1 MKAIK
6 LIGILV
12 VLIGAIVLVLNWKSI
27 FPSPTP
33 DPLPAED
40 KIDITAECKKISD
53 SWAAQDSWND
63 SLYQAQRTD
72 IDQSKNMKLLSA
84 EGYNTVN
91 NRLREEAANK
101 VEEGYNKALK
111 ASPFNE
117 AGLLRNY
124 QGAQTLATAEEMNN
138 DSRVSHIIKLQD
150 LYNKIKAFVN
160 SNHAIT
166 PNFNGN
172 SWTPFN
178 QLQGKILAQARQLRG
193 NTLYNELKHIP
204 GFQDGL
210 DEAKLRAS
218 TNTYRNSFYSILSS
232 KIISHFKSKGCSRNN
247 LDRLQVIKDKFK
259 SESRNY
265 GAIEDLIV
273 DWRIILNNNS
283 Y

>member
-12 VLIGAIVLVLNWKSI
+12 VLVGAIVLVLNWKSI

-53 SWAAQDSWND
+53 SWAAHDSWND

-84 EGYNTVN
+84 EGFNTVN

-150 LYNKIKAFVN
+150 LYNKIEAFVN

-193 NTLYNELKHIP
+193 NPLYNELAHLPK
-204 GFQDGL
+204 FKDGL
-210 DEAKLRAS
+210 DEGKL
-218 TNTYRNSFYSILSS
+218 
-232 KIISHFKSKGCSRNN
+232 
-247 LDRLQVIKDKFK
+247 KDKTDGYRRNFYDTLVNQIINKVK
-259 SESRNY
+259 SEERLDYYLEILIKEDNRSADKLGEYIGRNY
-265 GAIEDLIV
+265 
-273 DWRIILNNNS
+273 N
-283 Y
+283 

>member
-12 VLIGAIVLVLNWKSI
+12 VLVGAIVLALNWKSI
-27 FPSPTP
+27 FSNTSGGEQ
-33 DPLPAED
+33 LPAED

-53 SWAAQDSWND
+53 SWAAHDSWND

-172 SWTPFN
+172 SWTPFD

-193 NTLYNELKHIP
+193 NPLYNELAHLPK
-204 GFQDGL
+204 FKDGL
-210 DEAKLRAS
+210 DEGKLKAK
-218 TNTYRNSFYSILSS
+218 TDGYKRNFYDTLEAQIERHFNSKVQNESNKNLLDNILNQLEKQDYTSS
-232 KIISHFKSKGCSRNN
+232 KK
-247 LDRLQVIKDKFK
+247 LA
-259 SESRNY
+259 Y
-265 GAIEDLIV
+265 YIV
-273 DWRIILNNNS
+273 YYWE
-283 Y
+283 